1 MIKVDLHKKLE
12 TPEGRMLLEIS
23 FEMQQGDFVTLYG
36 PSGAGKTSCLR
47 MLSGLMRP
55 DVGLIDWEGKKWF
68 DSKSNVFLKPQLRQV
83 GFVFQDYALFPNL
96 TVKENLSFALQKG
109 QGKEMVDDLIETMEL
124 GELQNRKPDTLSGG
138 QQQRVALARAIVQR
152 PKLLLLDEPLSALD
166 TKMRIRLQDYL
177 KELHKRF
184 ELTIILVSHDVS
196 EILKLSN
203 KVLVLE
209 NGKIQKSGSPKEV
222 FTVNQVRSKFQFT
235 GEVLE
240 IQKEEVVFVVT
251 LLIGTNIVK
260 IIAQE
265 SEIQGLN
272 PGDKVLVASKAFNP
286 VLQKIQS

>member
-12 TPEGRMLLEIS
+12 TPEGSMLLDIS
-23 FEMQQGDFVTLYG
+23 FEMQKGDFVTLYG
-36 PSGAGKTSCLR
+36 PSGAGKTSSLR
-47 MLSGLMRP
+47 MLSGLMKP
-55 DVGLIDWEGKKWF
+55 DAGLIDWEGEKWY
-68 DSKSNVFLKPQLRQV
+68 DSEKNVFLKAQKRQV

-96 TVKENLSFALQKG
+96 TVKENLVFALQKG
-109 QGKEMVDDLIETMEL
+109 QEKGMVENLIDTMEL
-124 GELQNRKPDTLSGG
+124 GELQYRKPDTLSGG

-177 KELHKRF
+177 KELHKKY
-184 ELTIILVSHDVS
+184 ELSIILVSHDVS

-209 NGKIQKSGSPKEV
+209 NGSIQKSGSPKQV
-222 FTVNQVRSKFQFT
+222 FTVNQVHSKFQFT

-260 IIAQE
+260 IIAQA
-265 SEIQGLN
+265 SEIKDLN